1 MQNPTAKRG
10 QTDSMVGSAE
20 EPAMKQQKIEEHG
33 VESSGTTGV
42 PEESVLEFVASHD
55 GVFLDKVVKHFN
67 GSRRESVVEIL
78 DSLESEFKI
87 YRKNRKYMMM

>member
-10 QTDSMVGSAE
+10 QTDSMMGSAE
-20 EPAMKQQKIEEHG
+20 EPAMKQQKIEKHG

-55 GVFLDKVVKHFN
+55 GVLLDKVVKRFN